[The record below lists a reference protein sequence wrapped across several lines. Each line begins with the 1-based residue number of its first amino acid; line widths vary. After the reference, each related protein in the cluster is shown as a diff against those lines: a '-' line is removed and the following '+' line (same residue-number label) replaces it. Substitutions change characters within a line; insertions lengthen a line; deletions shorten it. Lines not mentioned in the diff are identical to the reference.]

1 MIRSEFSVDN
11 FLARFEFDFRAS
23 SNSDGSESGNI
34 KIMQIG
40 KEIIIKY
47 KHIICT
53 IWPMRMVH
61 LLGRYGLLFGDIQRG
76 NSGGRCLAEC
86 MGVWGAAKP
95 RQCSQN
101 LYTC

>member
-1 MIRSEFSVDN
+1 
-11 FLARFEFDFRAS
+11 
-23 SNSDGSESGNI
+23 
-34 KIMQIG
+34 
-40 KEIIIKY
+40 
-47 KHIICT
+47 
-53 IWPMRMVH
+53 MVH